1 MSSYL
6 AESKYGKD
14 KVRVFRVV
22 REGKIHHVVEYNVRV
37 LLEGELETSYTQADN
52 SVVVATDSMKNI
64 VYYLAKIS
72 PHILSAERFGLH
84 LATHLVSKYAHIHR
98 ASVTI
103 EQLRWAR
110 ITVDGKPHDHSFLR
124 DGEEKRTVNVQVDG
138 KQGKE
143 MLVGTVSA
151 GINDLLVLKSTGS
164 AFEKFI
170 RDEYTTL
177 GEVDD
182 RIFSTSVDLLYTFA
196 PFEIAGPK
204 DDKKVEFDK
213 EQIRGAGGLGAWD
226 GTGVSANA
234 RETTLGIFA
243 TDESASVQATLYKMG
258 QRLIKENAAVDRA
271 TYTLPNKH
279 YLPVNMKYIGI
290 DNTSP
295 ALAEVFA
302 PVSAPSGLISATVAR
317 VGASS

>member
-6 AESKYGKD
+6 AEASYGKD

-22 REGKIHHVVEYNVRV
+22 REGTTHHVVEYNVQV
-37 LLEGELETSYTQADN
+37 LVEGDMETSYTQADN

-64 VYYLAKIS
+64 TYYLAKIS

-84 LATHLVSKYAHIHR
+84 LATHLVSKYAHIHK
-98 ASVTI
+98 ASVAI

-110 ITVDGKPHDHSFLR
+110 IAVDGKPHGHSFLR
-124 DGEEKRTVNVQVDG
+124 DGDEKRIVKVLVDG
-138 KQGKE
+138 RQGKDK
-143 MLVGTVSA
+143 LVGNVSA

-164 AFEKFI
+164 AFENFI

-177 GEVDD
+177 AELND
-182 RIFSTSVDLLYTFA
+182 RIFSTSVDLLYSFT
-196 PFEIAGPK
+196 PFEIAAPK
-204 DDKKVEFDK
+204 DEKRLEFDK
-213 EQIRGAGGLGAWD
+213 GQIKGAGGLGAWE
-226 GTGVSANA
+226 GVKASESA
-234 RETTLGIFA
+234 RETTLHVFA

-258 QRLIKENAAVDRA
+258 QQLINENAAVDRA

-279 YLPVNMKYIGI
+279 YIPVDMKYIGI

-295 ALAEVFA
+295 ALAEVFV

-317 VGASS
+317 VGAS